1 MEAAAGRAAG
11 IGWETGPG
19 VRAEVGGKVGIGGG
33 GLGGWGWAGWRSP
46 TDLFT
51 DRNNKKLLWRVK
63 DLDRH
68 CNMVLEVVKEMW
80 TELPK

>member
-33 GLGGWGWAGWRSP
+33 GWGDGAGRRLGW
-46 TDLFT
+46 
-51 DRNNKKLLWRVK
+51 V
-63 DLDRH
+63 
-68 CNMVLEVVKEMW
+68 EV
-80 TELPK
+80 PD